1 MFKEMRRH
9 DRGLTRSETDEILL
23 NGVYGVLSINGEDD
37 YAYGVP
43 LSYVYTG
50 GHIYF
55 HCAQEGYKLNCTRKR
70 NKVTFCVVGK
80 ANTLPDKFSMEY
92 ASAIVFGEVS
102 EVHDQEKLA
111 ALMAFVEKYS
121 SSYMEKGKEYADS
134 VHHKTVVLK
143 IDSKH
148 ITGKARK

>member
-1 MFKEMRRH
+1 MFKEMRRQ
-9 DRGLTRSETDEILL
+9 DRELTRSETDEILL

-50 GHIYF
+50 SQIYF
-55 HCAQEGYKLNCTRKR
+55 HCALEGHKLNCIRNS
-70 NKVTFCVVGK
+70 NKVTFCVVAK

-92 ASAIVFGEVS
+92 ASAIVFGEVG
-102 EVHDQEKLA
+102 EVHDQEKFA
-111 ALMAFVEKYS
+111 ALTAFVEKYS
-121 SSYMEKGKEYADS
+121 SSYMEKGKAYADS
-134 VHHKTVVLK
+134 AHHKTVVLK